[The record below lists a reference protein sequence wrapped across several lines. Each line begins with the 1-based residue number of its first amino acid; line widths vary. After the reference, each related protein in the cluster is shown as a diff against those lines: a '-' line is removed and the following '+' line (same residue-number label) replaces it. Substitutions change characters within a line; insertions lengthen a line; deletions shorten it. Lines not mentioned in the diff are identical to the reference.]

1 MRSFAVN
8 LALLIA
14 AAANATS
21 QRATPV
27 TQGTQDRGKAYYVDC
42 SASVNGNGSKS
53 HPWNT
58 LSGPNAFTFRPGDKL
73 LLRRGT
79 SCQGT
84 LFPLGSGSS
93 DAPVIIDA
101 YGVGAQPIIDG
112 GYNEEAILLSD
123 QEYWELHNLE
133 IVGGYQYGIF
143 IWGDKANSSLNHF
156 HLINLNLHD
165 AHYVTST
172 FDDSG
177 EVQIQTNGVHQLI
190 NDVLIDGVTTH
201 DSHVAAGIWVDASG
215 AYGPATNACIQQT
228 DRLLG
233 NGITIQNSSAY
244 NLDGA
249 GIWLLNA
256 RNGLIQRNV
265 VYNIGITA
273 GYDNVGISEHCCHRC
288 AVQYNESYAAH
299 TTNIYPG
306 GGFDIDVY
314 NNDNVLQY
322 NYGHDSD
329 GNCVSE
335 FGAPAAPNRNTVIRY
350 NICSNNNRNAMVPVG
365 DIWLTTFTGASLDG
379 VQIYN
384 NVSYWN
390 PVTSAAAF
398 DAQYTQYTG
407 TNPNFF
413 RNNIIYSTAPT
424 MINTNSNIA
433 LDNNIYWSIGTAE
446 PAWQVDSV
454 IYTGFATYQSG
465 TGQDAFSFYADPL
478 LNDPTYHGTAW
489 PTTAFTLQ
497 PGSPAIGT
505 GADVCEGIPGCS
517 MGKHDFFGNPLP
529 DGSGYDIGADQAP

>member
-1 MRSFAVN
+1 MKFSAVN
-8 LALLIA
+8 LILLIA
-14 AAANATS
+14 AAAASAAGQQATL
-21 QRATPV
+21 ATEAP
-27 TQGTQDRGKAYYVDC
+27 QHPGWAYYVDC
-42 SASVNGNGSKS
+42 SAPVNGNGSKS

-58 LSGPNAFTFRPGDKL
+58 LSGPNAYTFRPGDKL
-73 LLRRGT
+73 LLKRGT
-79 SCQGT
+79 TCQGT
-84 LFPLGSGSS
+84 LFPQGSGS
-93 DAPVIIDA
+93 DDDPIIIDA

-112 GYNEEAILLSD
+112 EYNEEAILLSD
-123 QEYWELHNLE
+123 QQYWEIHNLE

-143 IWGDKANSSLNHF
+143 IWGDKAYSSLNHF

-190 NDVLIDGVTTH
+190 NDVLIDGVITH

-215 AYGPATNACIQQT
+215 AYGPATEACIQNA

-233 NGITIQNSSAY
+233 NHITIQNSSAY

-249 GIWLLNA
+249 GIWLLNG

-265 VYNIGITA
+265 VHNIGLVA
-273 GYDNVGISEHCCHRC
+273 GYDDTGITEHCCHRC
-288 AVQYNESYAAH
+288 MIQHNESYGNH
-299 TTNIYPG
+299 TPNLYDG
-306 GGFDIDVY
+306 GGFDIDLF
-314 NNDNVLQY
+314 NIDNVLQY
-322 NYGHDSD
+322 NYAHDCD
-329 GNCVSE
+329 GYCVGEYSA
-335 FGAPAAPNRNTVIRY
+335 FVAPNRNSVIRY
-350 NICSNNNRNAMVPVG
+350 NICSNNNRKAATAVLG
-365 DIWLTTFTGASLDG
+365 DFWFSGAPLEG
-379 VQIYN
+379 TQIYT

-390 PVTSAAAF
+390 PANNAAAF
-398 DAQYTQYTG
+398 EAQYTQYTG

-413 RNNIIYSTAPT
+413 KNNIIYSTSPA
-424 MINTNSNIA
+424 MINANSGIT
-433 LDNNIYWSIGTAE
+433 LDNNIYWSIGSSAPTWE
-446 PAWQVDSV
+446 IDSV
-454 IYTGFATYQSG
+454 TYTGFSAYQAA
-465 TGQDAFSFYADPL
+465 TGQDAHSFYTDPM
-478 LNDPTYHGTAW
+478 LNDPTYHGVGW